1 MKSKKEAAM
10 PDPARS
16 EARQIGLQFSLYP
29 LRQEKLQEAIEAA
42 VRAAANEGIEVDV
55 GRLSS
60 SGMGDEDTVFKAVRA
75 AFDAARALGP
85 AVMVVTLA
93 SDPASPEAVAET
105 QTAAR

>member
-1 MKSKKEAAM
+1 M
-10 PDPARS
+10 PDPASS
-16 EARQIGLQFSLYP
+16 ETQQIGLQFSLYP
-29 LRQEKLQEAIEAA
+29 LRQEKLHEAIEAA
-42 VRAAANEGIEVDV
+42 VRAAADEGIDVHV

-60 SGMGDEDTVFKAVRA
+60 FGTSDEDTVFKAVRA